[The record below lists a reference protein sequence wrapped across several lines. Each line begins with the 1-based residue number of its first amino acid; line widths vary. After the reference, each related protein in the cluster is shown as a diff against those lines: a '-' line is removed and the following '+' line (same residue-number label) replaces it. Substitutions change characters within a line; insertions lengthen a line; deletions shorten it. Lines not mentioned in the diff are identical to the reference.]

1 MNNTKRVIGLRD
13 KIPNINSN
21 TEMSTYQ
28 KQVKT
33 LRDDLHKTPIQS
45 TTPQV
50 KDDPR
55 TKTSIFKSGLFEDGW
70 QFGDLTK
77 TILGTTGDIA
87 LDVTKGIAGIGEGLT
102 KAARYGIAAIADT
115 FGASEYADD
124 VRKHAEMDVINT
136 ILDPLDNY
144 VEQASVLGDTVDGI
158 VQSLGYMGGI
168 LATGGLG
175 AAAGLGT
182 GAVTALTTGTTFASS
197 FGNNAAE
204 AYKEGATNDEA
215 MKYGLISGLAEA
227 GTELLFGGMGK
238 LVNAKGLSTGITS
251 VDDIIASKVSN
262 VFKSQLG
269 KNLSQFTVKA
279 GAEGIEEVLSGM
291 IQGMGQYITYK
302 TKEDGYTL
310 DQIMQDQRLLEQFI
324 SGAIVS
330 GIFQTPSL
338 IQSTRS
344 GRDFVTGLTKTEEAE
359 LVKNTNEVISEIETK
374 TNQKLTNDQKNN
386 IKRELTSRLAID
398 VNLNDVLTKTG
409 ITSDSINN
417 MKDLGTV
424 DAALDVLND
433 LYTQFV
439 PADKLAQHINSDIY
453 TRIVELETKRTD
465 IINQMNEQDKLNIK
479 KELEAQKSET
489 TNSIKQASIDNEIE
503 QINDSID
510 KNEAIPVMKN
520 NTYVTQHSVDLLNT
534 AQTLL
539 DERGFDGTIMT
550 DLTKDQLRI
559 EELGSMFGKKV
570 VFLDGADFSG
580 VTLPEN
586 SEIIFI
592 NKKINSGLL
601 TNTKNKNKMLYTLG
615 HELYH
620 SLKIDNPAVYNEFI
634 NYIKSDITTEQI
646 TEFMTNYDSADT
658 DKFYETLH
666 INGKFDLQ
674 EILNNPKKYKVQNE
688 SLNRIVEEMVA
699 NEFGGMITDAEY
711 MQNLQSKNPTLFD
724 KIVDTIRKILDTL
737 TKPIYKSSLTQLQI
751 TDIRNQFETIVSQ
764 VKSGQTL
771 SDVKPD
777 TKQVE
782 VEKPVDKTVVE
793 DTKPAKKVEDIG
805 KETTTTKLDADTWF
819 SNIQKMYDNYTN
831 QTDTKRKNDTL
842 KSVIKA
848 YENYKK
854 QGGTNTISELD
865 TILSSED
872 YKASQ
877 QKAEATKKADFKEK
891 LKAQLDIR
899 KLPSNT
905 ITDNQGRTLSKQQ
918 QEYFKDSK
926 VRDEN
931 GKLVTLY
938 HGTPN
943 AVFTTIKD
951 ILWLTDVRSIASDYA
966 GSNVLYD
973 KNAPLSSTTD
983 ILTTD
988 GKSQYYKKV
997 YDIKKDLYN
1006 YTFNDLIAL
1015 VNYID
1020 DNNTLLD
1027 AIEEFELDRRTPI
1040 KNISDESAQDLA
1052 DEIVNSFLSNY
1063 TDSDILPIALLPS
1076 EKSTQK
1082 FTQNRKIYSGYAN
1095 ITNPYIL
1102 NKNKTKIMPSEITY
1116 AKQNGYDGII
1126 AYNTGEGRGN
1136 KIGNTYIIFDS
1147 NQFKLADNTT
1157 PTTSN
1162 DIRKLPTKTSKFAE
1176 NISTTGAFSDLID
1189 YATKNQNITQ
1199 YESTTHKVDTD
1210 KAIQKIRDNAT
1221 GAIQDFFSK
1230 PSTQLDSVDS
1240 AMGEILLNF
1249 YKSKKDINSELAV
1262 YNKLREAGT
1271 ASGQFIESLK
1281 RFKQLSPA
1289 ATVLGI
1295 EQDLQRA
1302 YDEMR
1307 TSTDK
1312 TIVAWMNANADKARL
1327 TDAERKWIYQMVEK
1341 ASKYDVESRE
1351 YELTYALINSFIADR
1366 IPKTFTNKLKTFRRL
1381 SMLFNPKT
1389 QLRNFGGNAIM
1400 VPVNIGSDFIGASLD
1415 KYLSKKY
1422 DTSRTLGKFNEG
1434 GNTGKSFVKGLQIAT
1449 EDYKLGVKTSD
1460 VGTGY
1465 DLPQGQTFNK
1475 DTRTGRALNWVEKM
1489 TNYLLDL
1496 GDRGFTQMYYDNSL
1510 NNQMK
1515 LAGVTEATDT
1525 MKQIAME
1532 EAAKKTWKNDSKLA
1546 QIASSARNTLN
1557 KVHIGEL
1564 GLGDIVIPFVMT
1576 PANLAVATYEYSP
1589 AAALSVYNNAKKF
1602 NEAVKSGKDIA
1613 LAQKNLVDSFGKAT
1627 MGTLLYAI
1635 AFAAAKK
1642 GLITGDEDEDKDIRN
1657 LMRAQGFQP
1666 FSIKIGDTSYTYD
1679 WMQPIA
1685 SPFAVMTELERT
1697 TQLTGEKQSIFE
1709 AIVKAFSIGGS
1720 RLEEQSFLSSL
1731 KTLFSGDDMISGL
1744 INVGM
1749 SVPASFIPTL
1759 FNQVGTLI
1767 DSNSKY
1773 TYDKNPL
1780 KSMLYQAAVKI
1791 PGVKSLLPNRVNV
1804 LGQDIEMY
1812 SGKNNIFNVMLNA
1825 ANVSSDVAGE
1835 VGNEIM
1841 NVYNHTGESSI
1852 IPSVTST
1859 YIDYTV
1865 DGNKKRINLSL
1876 EQQSELQ
1883 KLMGTIAYNAISE
1896 MMLSDTYNSA
1906 SYDEKATALTSL
1918 VSYAKAKAIEES
1930 GFAEGYSI
1938 KGGDALQIN
1947 NYINKG
1953 LSISNAVMYDS
1964 IINTANKGSENGQ
1977 KAYIIMNMPIG
1988 DDQKNI
1994 MLQLISPKATRPETV
2009 DTLSNLQSE
2018 QDFIDYY
2025 SLSRSD
2031 YFVQNKFSRDDYDSA
2046 VNYYGFTGTQ
2056 FIEYVNELTNI
2067 KSDYNA
2073 NGEVISNSKKNKTI
2087 SYIESLP
2094 LTAIQKVY
2102 LYGMAGYSVK
2112 AYRNQLFEYINS
2124 LNISVDEKNTLWKNL
2139 GF

>member
-13 KIPNINSN
+13 KIPNISSS
-21 TEMSTYQ
+21 TEISTYQ
-28 KQVKT
+28 KQVKS

-45 TTPQV
+45 TIPQI

-55 TKTSIFKSGLFEDGW
+55 TKTSIFKSGLFEDGY
-70 QFGDLTK
+70 QIGDLTK
-77 TILGTTGDIA
+77 TILGTTGDIV
-87 LDVTKGIAGIGEGLT
+87 LDVTKGIASIGEGLT
-102 KAARYGIAAIADT
+102 DAARYGIAAIADT
-115 FGASEYADD
+115 FGANEYADD
-124 VRKHAEMDVINT
+124 VRKRAEMDVIDT
-136 ILDPLDNY
+136 ILNPLDNY
-144 VEQASVLGDTVDGI
+144 VEQASVLGDTVDNI

-182 GAVTALTTGTTFASS
+182 VGVTTLTTGTTFASS
-197 FGNNAAE
+197 FGNNATE

-238 LVNAKGLSTGITS
+238 LVNAKGLATGITS

-302 TKEDGYTL
+302 TKEDGYTW

-359 LVKNTNEVISEIETK
+359 LVKNTNDVISEIETK
-374 TNQKLTNDQKNN
+374 TKQKLTNDQKNN

-424 DAALDVLND
+424 DAALDVLNN

-465 IINQMNEQDKLNIK
+465 IINQMNEEDKLNIK

-534 AQTLL
+534 AQALL
-539 DERGFDGTIMT
+539 DERGFDGTIIT

-601 TNTKNKNKMLYTLG
+601 TKTKNKNKMLYTLG

-674 EILNNPKKYKVQNE
+674 EILNNPKKYKIQNE
-688 SLNRIVEEMVA
+688 SLNRIIEEMVA

-724 KIVDTIRKILDTL
+724 KIVDAIRKILDTL

-777 TKQVE
+777 TTQVK

-793 DTKPAKKVEDIG
+793 DTKPIKKVEDIG
-805 KETTTTKLDADTWF
+805 KETTTTKVDSDTWF
-819 SNIQKMYDNYTN
+819 NNIQKMYDNYTN

-842 KSVIKA
+842 KSVMRA

-865 TILSSED
+865 TMLSSED

-877 QKAEATKKADFKEK
+877 QKAEAIKKGDFKEK

-905 ITDNQGRTLSKQQ
+905 TNTDNQGRTLSKQQ

-931 GKLVTLY
+931 GKLLTMY
-938 HGTPN
+938 HGT
-943 AVFTTIKD
+943 
-951 ILWLTDVRSIASDYA
+951 
-966 GSNVLYD
+966 
-973 KNAPLSSTTD
+973 
-983 ILTTD
+983 
-988 GKSQYYKKV
+988 
-997 YDIKKDLYN
+997 
-1006 YTFNDLIAL
+1006 
-1015 VNYID
+1015 
-1020 DNNTLLD
+1020 
-1027 AIEEFELDRRTPI
+1027 
-1040 KNISDESAQDLA
+1040 AQDFTEFTNKFMGKFQGNSLGEGYYFTPNKNTA
-1052 DEIVNSFLSNY
+1052 DVY
-1063 TDSDILPIALLPS
+1063 RQHA
-1076 EKSTQK
+1076 KG
-1082 FTQNRKIYSGYAN
+1082 SGHGKVMETYLN
-1095 ITNPYIL
+1095 ITNPFDIYAKNDGWLLPYAEEIML
-1102 NKNKTKIMPSEITY
+1102 KYDVPNISPDAKDTHLEYVEGKLSKNYRAIDYLKSLAYKNKITTSEIL
-1116 AKQNGYDGII
+1116 QSFGYDGIF
-1126 AYNTGEGRGN
+1126 ADNEYVVFN
-1136 KIGNTYIIFDS
+1136 S
-1147 NQFKLADNTT
+1147 NQIKNVDNTT

-1176 NISTTGAFSDLID
+1176 NISATGAFADLVD

-1262 YNKLREAGT
+1262 YNKLREGGT

-1312 TIVAWMNANADKARL
+1312 TIVAWINANADKARL

-1381 SMLFNPKT
+1381 AMLFNPKT
-1389 QLRNFGGNAIM
+1389 QVRNFGGNAIM
-1400 VPVNIGSDFIGASLD
+1400 VPVNIGSDFIGTSLD

-1422 DTSRTLGKFNEG
+1422 DTNRTLGKFNEG
-1434 GNTGKSFVKGLQIAT
+1434 GGVGKSFVKGLQTAT

-1465 DLPQGQTFNK
+1465 DLPQGRTFNK

-1532 EAAKKTWKNDSKLA
+1532 EAAKKTWKNDSKLT

-1564 GLGDIVIPFVMT
+1564 GLGDIVMPFVMT

-1679 WMQPIA
+1679 WAQPIA
-1685 SPFAVMTELERT
+1685 SPFAIMAELERT

-1791 PGVKSLLPNRVNV
+1791 PGVKSSLPSRVNV

-1812 SGKNNIFNVMLNA
+1812 SGKNNIFNVMLNP

-1964 IINTANKGSENGQ
+1964 IINSVKSLKDTQGNTIKGSENGQ
-1977 KAYIIMNMPIG
+1977 KAYLIMNMPIS
-1988 DDQKNI
+1988 DTQKNV
-1994 MLQLISPKATRPETV
+1994 MLKLISPTANTPETV
-2009 DTLSNLQSE
+2009 DTLSNLQNE

-2112 AYRNQLFEYINS
+2112 GYRNQLFEYINS